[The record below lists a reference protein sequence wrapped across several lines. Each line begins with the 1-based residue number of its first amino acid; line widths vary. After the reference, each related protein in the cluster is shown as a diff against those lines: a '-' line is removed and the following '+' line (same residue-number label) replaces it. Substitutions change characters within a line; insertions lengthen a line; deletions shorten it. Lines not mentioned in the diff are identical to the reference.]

1 MIPVPA
7 PPAQHGQDV
16 PVDRLDG
23 AEGDLLVAV
32 VQDPVEMARQQP
44 AELREGR
51 RPAQGAQLG
60 GQEAPGPAFVG
71 VGPQSG

>member
-7 PPAQHGQDV
+7 PPAQQGPDV

-44 AELREGR
+44 AELREAR
-51 RPAQGAQLG
+51 IMR
-60 GQEAPGPAFVG
+60 ER
-71 VGPQSG
+71 